1 MTDYLFCKLC
11 ENNLI
16 SCSCFCNIK
25 NNGTYVMPASEAR
38 PGSSG
43 PAITTQA
50 PNIKLIK
57 SKHGA
62 HPGKSDVTPNVLVF
76 KSKSIKI
83 MRLGVSSPFAI
94 FISINAIGSIK
105 SPSPSSI
112 N

>member
-1 MTDYLFCKLC
+1 MEPAARGLENDQSINQSVISAPSPAKMTNYSFCKLC
-11 ENNLI
+11 KNNLI
-16 SCSCFCNIK
+16 SCSCFYNIN

-62 HPGKSDVTPNVLVF
+62 HPGKSDATPNVLG
-76 KSKSIKI
+76 
-83 MRLGVSSPFAI
+83 L
-94 FISINAIGSIK
+94 
-105 SPSPSSI
+105 
-112 N
+112 